1 MNLSKSKA
9 ICKIVLIVLST
20 AGVMSRAQASN
31 KDEALAKEA
40 QTLGYW
46 VDPSTG
52 LMWVKK
58 DNGKNVNW
66 HQATSYCRKM
76 RVSGYADWRLA
87 TIDELEGLI
96 DVKSYAPEHVGDSS
110 ILHFNFDRRV
120 RGGLLLSGEEWSST
134 QRLDDRG
141 KPVGIAWYFDFVNV
155 RRSDDDGDIGLLDN
169 YDKRALCVRATER

>member
-1 MNLSKSKA
+1 M
-9 ICKIVLIVLST
+9 ST

-52 LMWVKK
+52 LMWAKK

-76 RVSGYADWRLA
+76 RVSG
-87 TIDELEGLI
+87 
-96 DVKSYAPEHVGDSS
+96 
-110 ILHFNFDRRV
+110 
-120 RGGLLLSGEEWSST
+120 
-134 QRLDDRG
+134 
-141 KPVGIAWYFDFVNV
+141 
-155 RRSDDDGDIGLLDN
+155 
-169 YDKRALCVRATER
+169 